1 MTSGKADFSDV
12 YVRPDP
18 RDYYSTLLPLD
29 YEIPAHGCDV
39 FQRLIDELRQPDEA
53 VTVLDVCCSYGVNAA
68 LLNHDVDLEGIE
80 THYQRGQG
88 LSRQELLERDR
99 RWLEARR
106 RAETVEVVG
115 LDVSEPAIRY
125 AVDCGL
131 LVDGVVADLEEEP
144 LSDEDAAKVADVDL
158 VTVSGGV
165 GYVKEQTFGQILE
178 AADEPPWVAA
188 LVLRWID
195 FDDIAA
201 TLDSHGLV
209 TEKADELL
217 VPQRRFIDD
226 SERDFVLAELT
237 TRGLDPSGVEADG
250 HHYAEVYVARPPE
263 AVEAAPIQELLEGL
277 PQGEPSA
284 G

>member
-1 MTSGKADFSDV
+1 MATGKADFSDV
-12 YVRPDP
+12 YVQPDP

-39 FQRLIDELRQPDEA
+39 FQRLIDELRQPDA
-53 VTVLDVCCSYGVNAA
+53 GVTVLDVCCSYGVNAA
-68 LLNHDVDLEGIE
+68 LLNHDIDLEEIE
-80 THYQRGQG
+80 THYQRAEG

-99 RWLEARR
+99 RWLDANRHT
-106 RAETVEVVG
+106 ETVEVIG
-115 LDVSEPAIRY
+115 LDASEPAVRY

-165 GYVKEQTFGQILE
+165 GYVKEQTFGQILD

-195 FDDIAA
+195 FDGIAA
-201 TLDSHGLV
+201 TLESRGLV

-217 VPQRRFIDD
+217 VPQRRFIDE

-237 TRGLDPSGVEADG
+237 ARGIDPSGVEADG
-250 HHYAEVYVARPPE
+250 HHYAEVYLARPPE
-263 AVEAAPIQELLEGL
+263 AVEAAPVQQLLKGL
-277 PQGEPSA
+277 PQWDSEA
-284 G
+284 R